1 MKLNLIALAL
11 ASTAVA
17 AHSQTVPPPAIAL
30 TTAVI
35 TKQPT
40 GALASANE
48 IVVKDLTPKFLA
60 FYHDAS
66 AQPLSSD
73 ARFALWKKEYGF
85 AAVPP
90 TAEGDKMA
98 RRLLDDAWPKYAV
111 ALPVIKLG
119 AAGIEPSPAA
129 TLNRVTALLKPDRPV
144 HLKLTA
150 YVGGFEGN
158 AYTMGQ
164 GGQPIVALPV
174 EQTPAERAPMMTHEF
189 VHAVQISMGT
199 MTGAWVRTIGAT
211 VLSEGL
217 AMRTTQ
223 HLFPGKPD
231 ASFIEMKS
239 DPGWLKRAGKMRLAI
254 LRDVRSALDSSK
266 SDDVFRYTMGVGPAG
281 IDREAYYA
289 GWLVVGYWLKHGL
302 TYCDIARIPEADAP
316 MRVRKALDALIGAS

>member
-1 MKLNLIALAL
+1 MKTRFIAFAL

-17 AHSQTVPPPAIAL
+17 AHSQTVPRGTSAV
-30 TTAVI
+30 TAVSDA
-35 TKQPT
+35 KQPT
-40 GALASANE
+40 STAANK
-48 IVVKDLTPKFLA
+48 IVIKDLIPKFLT
-60 FYHDAS
+60 FYRDAS
-66 AQPLSSD
+66 AQQISAD

-90 TAEGDKMA
+90 TPEGDKIA
-98 RRLLDDAWPKYAV
+98 RRLLDDAWPKYAG
-111 ALPVIKLG
+111 ALPIIHRG
-119 AAGIEPSPAA
+119 AAGIEPSPMA
-129 TLNRVTALLKPDRPV
+129 TLDRVTALLKPDRPV
-144 HLKLTA
+144 NLKLVV

-164 GGQPIVALPV
+164 DGQPIVALPV

-189 VHAVQISMGT
+189 VHAAQISMGT

-217 AMRTTQ
+217 AMRTTE

-239 DPGWLKRAGKMRLAI
+239 DPGWLRRAAAKRLAI

-266 SDDVFRYTMGVGPAG
+266 SDDVFRYTMGIGPAG

-289 GWLVVGYWLKHGL
+289 GWLVVGYWLKHGM
-302 TYCDIARIPEADAP
+302 TYRDIARIPEQNAP
-316 MRVRKALDALIGAS
+316 ERVGKTLDAMIGPS

>member
-1 MKLNLIALAL
+1 MTTHMIAFAL
-11 ASTAVA
+11 ASTAIA
-17 AHSQTVPPPAIAL
+17 ANGQTIAPGKSAV
-30 TTAVI
+30 TAVADAK
-35 TKQPT
+35 TE
-40 GALASANE
+40 ASTAANE
-48 IVVKDLTPKFLA
+48 IVVKDLTPKFLT

-66 AQPLSSD
+66 AQQISPD

-90 TAEGDKMA
+90 TPEGDSIA
-98 RRLLDDAWPKYAV
+98 RRLLDAAWPQYAG
-111 ALPVIKLG
+111 AFPIIQRG
-119 AAGIEPSPAA
+119 AAGIEPSPMA
-129 TLNRVTALLKPDRPV
+129 TLDRVTELLKPDRPV
-144 HLKLTA
+144 HLKLVV

-164 GGQPIVALPV
+164 DGQPIVALPV
-174 EQTPAERAPMMTHEF
+174 EQTPPERAPMMTHEF
-189 VHAVQISMGT
+189 VHAVQISVGT
-199 MTGAWVRTIGAT
+199 MTGAWVRTVGAT

-239 DPGWLKRAGKMRLAI
+239 DPGWLKRAGTMRQAI

-266 SDDVFRYTMGVGPAG
+266 SDDVFRYTMGTGPAG

-289 GWLVVGYWLKHGL
+289 GWLVVGYWLKHGM
-302 TYCDIARIPEADAP
+302 TFHDIARIPEKDAP
-316 MRVRKALDALIGAS
+316 ARIGKTIDAMLDQS